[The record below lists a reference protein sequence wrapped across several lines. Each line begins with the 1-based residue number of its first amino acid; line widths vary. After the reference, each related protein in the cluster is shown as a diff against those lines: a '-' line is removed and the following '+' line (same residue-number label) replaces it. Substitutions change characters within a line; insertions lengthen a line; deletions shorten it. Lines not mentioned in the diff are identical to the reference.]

1 MDDVSVVIDRLF
13 ALKLNITTV
22 ESCTAGL
29 IATLLS
35 EHPQASQLLESGLV
49 TYSVEAKMDLLGL
62 SSELFE
68 QYNLTSEPVARS
80 MALGAAGRTR
90 ANVIIAITGVLDSTA
105 EPEIPA
111 GTICFCWLFKTA
123 QGEQHTFTETQ
134 CFSGDFY
141 SRRQQAA
148 AFALSRAVSF
158 YEKYV

>member
-13 ALKLNITTV
+13 ELKLNITTV

-35 EHPQASQLLESGLV
+35 EHPQASRLLESGIV

-62 SSELFE
+62 SPELFE
-68 QYNLTSEPVARS
+68 QYNLTSEPMAKS

-90 ANVIIAITGVLDSTA
+90 ANVVIAITGVLDNTA

-111 GTICFCWLFKTA
+111 GTICFCWLFKTD
-123 QGEQHTFTETQ
+123 QGKQHIFTLTE
-134 CFSGDFY
+134 CFAGDFY

-148 AFALSRAVSF
+148 TFALSQAVSF
-158 YEKYV
+158 FEQCG